1 MTTADVVII
10 GGGIV
15 GSSIAYHLTAAG
27 CRNVIVLERE
37 THTGKGST
45 GKSMGGVRA
54 QFSTPVNIQMS
65 LYSIPFYAAF
75 DEVIGHPA
83 GYRPQGYLF
92 MATTPAHM
100 DYLRTNHAQQVALG
114 LKTAKL
120 IAAEEIRTLYPQL
133 RSDEIIGGSFCST
146 DGFVDPYSAMTG
158 FMSKAVEQGAKL
170 WREAEVTA
178 IDRDASGAITGID
191 SSKGKIA
198 ARTVVNAAGAWA
210 AGVAKL
216 AGIDLPVQPL
226 RRMLVPTEPFD
237 EFPHTA
243 PMIIDMSTGFHF
255 RPEGRGFLLAWND
268 PEETT
273 GYKLNFEPSF
283 IEKILVHAADRVP
296 CFEHVP
302 VNPKRAWAGLYEMT
316 PDHHPIIGPA
326 PGVKGL
332 FFANGFSGHGVM
344 HAPATGKLTADLIL
358 QGTSDVISDPR
369 AFALE
374 RFAEGRAI
382 HETAVL

>member
-1 MTTADVVII
+1 
-10 GGGIV
+10 
-15 GSSIAYHLTAAG
+15 
-27 CRNVIVLERE
+27 
-37 THTGKGST
+37 
-45 GKSMGGVRA
+45 
-54 QFSTPVNIQMS
+54 

-75 DEVIGHPA
+75 DEVMGHPA

-100 DYLRTNHAQQVALG
+100 DYLRTNNALQVSLG
-114 LKTAKL
+114 LKTARL
-120 IAAEEIRTLYPQL
+120 ISADEIRSMYSQL
-133 RSDEIIGGSFCST
+133 RGDDIIGGSFCST

-158 FMSKAVEQGAKL
+158 FMAKATEQGAKL
-170 WREAEVTA
+170 WRDCEVTE
-178 IDRDASGAITGID
+178 IERDASGSVIGVD
-191 SSKGKIA
+191 STKGKIA
-198 ARTVVNAAGAWA
+198 TPTVVNAAGAWA

-216 AGIDLPVQPL
+216 AGSDLPVQPM

-243 PMIIDMSTGFHF
+243 PMIIDMSSGFHF

-268 PEETT
+268 PEESFGFKTD
-273 GYKLNFEPSF
+273 FDPAF
-283 IEKILVHAADRVP
+283 IEKILVHAAERVP
-296 CFEHVP
+296 CFDHVP

-344 HAPATGKLTADLIL
+344 HAPATGKLTTDLIL
-358 QGTSDVISDPR
+358 RGISDIIDDPQ
-369 AFALE
+369 AFAVE

-382 HETAVL
+382 HETALL